1 MSDKRN
7 TIVGFACLDGSFC
20 LLENRS
26 LQSGQGC
33 FSNILVLQVYL
44 CFSSFCTH
52 RTGFSEKKPRSTSN
66 AHNSPS
72 MTRPTEVSG
81 TSENVCEKPTISP
94 NIQSST
100 ERSYKKV
107 QCVLNAEFT
116 ATNGLENLRKNL
128 LPEGISEKASNL
140 ITSNS
145 KTSSIKHYN
154 SA

>member
-1 MSDKRN
+1 
-7 TIVGFACLDGSFC
+7 
-20 LLENRS
+20 
-26 LQSGQGC
+26 
-33 FSNILVLQVYL
+33 
-44 CFSSFCTH
+44 
-52 RTGFSEKKPRSTSN
+52 
-66 AHNSPS
+66 

-81 TSENVCEKPTISP
+81 TSENVCKKPTISP

-140 ITSNS
+140 ITNNS